1 MNIDLMMVLFYFVII
16 FLIGIYKSG
25 TQNKDAASYFLSG
38 RTLRWPSIAMSTIAT
53 NIQAGHFIGMGG
65 AAYAYG
71 LAQAN
76 FEIGAVFGIL
86 LAAFF
91 FVPLYLRLKIF
102 TLTQFF
108 EDRFGGFLATCYSI
122 FSIVLFG
129 VIYLG
134 GTLFWGSYAIN
145 GFFGDQLSILHSD
158 PVVRLYILVVLMGL
172 FSATYVYFG
181 GLAAV
186 VRTDVIQ
193 LVTLLGG
200 ASVILFLAVKTV
212 GGFSELYNPE
222 LYGNIQTG
230 KDHLMHLFL
239 GADHDKIPWT
249 AVFFGMALMHI
260 QYWGANQVILQRS
273 LAARSLKDA
282 QLGLVVG
289 GFLKYFMAALIIIPP
304 IALVGFHN
312 HKPLQDPDLA
322 YIVLVNTLL
331 APGVR
336 GVVLM
341 GLFASMM
348 STLDSIINSVST
360 LFSFDIYKR
369 RINQNATDDQLIRVG
384 KRTIGVATLAGILFA
399 FSLIYIKYGGLDF
412 PLSHLTNEISY
423 HIKAGFT
430 ILILAAVFC
439 TRAPRKLVANVF
451 VGSAVVSLVFKY
463 MMFPDMNYLNR
474 TGWVIV
480 LCFGIIAAVSYF
492 SPGQKIKW
500 KELIIVDSKRVGY
513 FGLVLGSCLVAL
525 NILFR

>member
-1 MNIDLMMVLFYFVII
+1 MNIDILMVVSYFIII
-16 FLIGIYKSG
+16 FLIGIYKSAF
-25 TQNKDAASYFLSG
+25 QKKDATNYFLSG
-38 RTLRWPSIAMSTIAT
+38 RNLRWPSIAMSTIAT

-91 FVPLYLRLKIF
+91 FVPLYLRMKVF

-108 EDRFGGFLATCYSI
+108 EDRFGAFLATCYSV
-122 FSIVLFG
+122 FSIILFG
-129 VIYLG
+129 IIYLG
-134 GTLFWGSYAIN
+134 GALYWGSYAIN
-145 GFFGDQLSILHSD
+145 GIFGDQLSILHSD
-158 PVVRLYILVVLMGL
+158 PVTRLYILVVFMGL
-172 FSATYVYFG
+172 FSAAYVYFG

-193 LVTLLGG
+193 MITLLGG
-200 ASVILFLAVKTV
+200 ASIILVLAIKTL
-212 GGFSELYNPE
+212 GGVSELYNTD
-222 LYGNIQTG
+222 LYGSVQTG

-239 GADHDKIPWT
+239 SADHDKIPWT
-249 AVFFGMALMHI
+249 AVFFGMLLMHI

-273 LAARSLKDA
+273 LAARSLRDA
-282 QLGLVVG
+282 QVGLVVG
-289 GFLKYFMAALIIIPP
+289 GFLKYFVAALIIIPP
-304 IALVGFHN
+304 IALVGFY
-312 HKPLQDPDLA
+312 KPLEDPDQA

-336 GVVLM
+336 GFVLM
-341 GLFASMM
+341 GLFASLM
-348 STLDSIINSVST
+348 STVDSIINSVST

-369 RINQNATDDQLIRVG
+369 RINKDATDQQLIRIG
-384 KRTIGVATLAGILFA
+384 KNSIGVSTIAGILFA
-399 FSLIYIKYGGLDF
+399 FALIYIKYHGLDF

-439 TRAPRKLVANVF
+439 THAPKKLVANVF
-451 VGSAVVSLVFKY
+451 VASAVVSLVFKY
-463 MMFPDMNYLNR
+463 VLFPDMNYLNR

-480 LCFGIIAAVSYF
+480 LCYGIIASVSYF

-500 KELIIVDSKRVGY
+500 KELIIVDSKKVGY
-513 FGLVLGSCLVAL
+513 FGIVLAVCLITL
-525 NILFR
+525 NIIFY

>member
-1 MNIDLMMVLFYFVII
+1 MNIDLLMVVIYFVVI
-16 FLIGIYKSG
+16 FLVGIYKSG
-25 TQNKDAASYFLSG
+25 AQNKDAASYFLSS

-91 FVPLYLRLKIF
+91 FVPLYLKLKVF

-108 EDRFGGFLATCYSI
+108 EDRFGGFLATSYSI

-134 GTLFWGSYAIN
+134 GALYWGSYAIN
-145 GFFGDQLSILHSD
+145 GIFSDELAILHSD
-158 PVVRLYILVVLMGL
+158 PIVRLYILVVLMGL
-172 FSATYVYFG
+172 FSAAYVYFG

-193 LVTLLGG
+193 MVTLLGG
-200 ASVILFLAVKTV
+200 ASIILYMALKAV
-212 GGFSELYNPE
+212 GGFSELYNPD
-222 LYGNIQTG
+222 LYENITTG

-239 GADHDKIPWT
+239 GSDHDKIPWT

-282 QLGLVVG
+282 QIGLLVG
-289 GFLKYFMAALIIIPP
+289 GFLKYFVAALIIIPP
-304 IALVGFHN
+304 IALVGFHGA
-312 HKPLQDPDLA
+312 LEDPDQA

-331 APGVR
+331 SPGVR
-336 GVVLM
+336 GFVLM
-341 GLFASMM
+341 GLFASLM
-348 STLDSIINSVST
+348 STVDSIINSVST
-360 LFSFDIYKR
+360 LYAFDIYKR
-369 RINQNATDDQLIRVG
+369 RLNKDATDAQLIRVG
-384 KRTIGVATLAGILFA
+384 KQTIAVATFAGILFA
-399 FSLIYIKYGGLDF
+399 FALIYIKYNGLDF

-430 ILILAAVFC
+430 ILILAAVFS
-439 TRAPRKLVANVF
+439 TGAPKKLVAYVF
-451 VGSAVVSLVFKY
+451 VGSAVVSLIFKY
-463 MMFPDMNYLNR
+463 SLFPDMNYLNR
-474 TGWVIV
+474 AGWVIV
-480 LCFGIIAAVSYF
+480 LCYTLIAVVSYF

-500 KELIIVDSKRVGY
+500 KEMIIVDSKKVGY
-513 FGLVLGSCLVAL
+513 LGAVLGVCLIAL
-525 NILFR
+525 NIVFR

>member
-1 MNIDLMMVLFYFVII
+1 MNIDLLMVVAYFIII
-16 FLIGIYKSG
+16 FLIGVYKSG
-25 TQNKDAASYFLSG
+25 TQKKSAENYFLSG
-38 RTLRWPSIAMSTIAT
+38 RKLRWPSIAMSTIAT

-91 FVPLYLRLKIF
+91 FVPLYLRLKVF

-108 EDRFGGFLATCYSI
+108 EDRFGSFLATSYAV

-129 VIYLG
+129 IIYLG
-134 GTLFWGSYAIN
+134 GALYWGSYAIN
-145 GFFGDQLSILHSD
+145 GIFGDQLSILHSD
-158 PVVRLYILVVLMGL
+158 PVIRLYILVVLMGL
-172 FSATYVYFG
+172 FSAVYVYFG

-193 LVTLLGG
+193 MITLIGGATIVLVLAIKTLGG
-200 ASVILFLAVKTV
+200 V
-212 GGFSELYNPE
+212 SELYNPD
-222 LYGNIQTG
+222 LYSSIQTG

-239 GADHDKIPWT
+239 SADHEKIPWT

-260 QYWGANQVILQRS
+260 QYWGANQVILQRA

-282 QLGLVVG
+282 QLGLVLG
-289 GFLKYFMAALIIIPP
+289 GFLKYIVAALIIIPP
-304 IALVGFHN
+304 IALVGFH
-312 HKPLQDPDLA
+312 KTLEDPDQA

-331 APGVR
+331 SPGIR
-336 GVVLM
+336 GLVLV
-341 GLFASMM
+341 GLFASLM
-348 STLDSIINSVST
+348 STVDSIINSVST
-360 LFSFDIYKR
+360 LYSFDIYKR
-369 RINQNATDDQLIRVG
+369 HINKGASDEQLIRIG
-384 KRTIGVATLAGILFA
+384 KNTIGVSTIAGILFA
-399 FSLIYIKYGGLDF
+399 FSLIYIKYHGLDF

-439 TRAPRKLVANVF
+439 TNAPKKVVASVF
-451 VGSAVVSLVFKY
+451 VGSAVVSLSFKY
-463 MMFPDMNYLNR
+463 IIFADMNYLNR

-480 LCFGIIAAVSYF
+480 LCYGVLAAVSYF
-492 SPGQKIKW
+492 SPGQKINLKG
-500 KELIIVDSKRVGY
+500 LLVVDSKRVGY
-513 FGLVLGSCLVAL
+513 LGIFLAL
-525 NILFR
+525 SLIAINIFFR

>member
-1 MNIDLMMVLFYFVII
+1 MNIDLLMVVSYFVVI
-16 FLIGIYKSG
+16 FLIGIYKSAL
-25 TQNKDAASYFLSG
+25 QKKDATHYFLSG
-38 RTLRWPSIAMSTIAT
+38 RKLRWPSIAMSTIAT

-91 FVPLYLRLKIF
+91 FVPLYLRLRVF

-134 GTLFWGSYAIN
+134 GALYWGSFAIN
-145 GFFGDQLSILHSD
+145 GIFGDQLSILHPD
-158 PVVRLYILVVLMGL
+158 PITRLYILVVLMGL
-172 FSATYVYFG
+172 FSALYVYFG

-193 LVTLLGG
+193 MITLLGG
-200 ASVILFLAVKTV
+200 ASVVLVLAIKTV
-212 GGFSELYNPE
+212 GGVSELYNPK
-222 LYGNIQTG
+222 LYGTIQTG

-239 GADHDKIPWT
+239 SRNHEKIPWT

-289 GFLKYFMAALIIIPP
+289 GFLKYFVAALIIIPP
-304 IALVGFHN
+304 IALVGFHT
-312 HKPLQDPDLA
+312 PLEDPDQA

-336 GVVLM
+336 GLVLM
-341 GLFASMM
+341 GLFASLM
-348 STLDSIINSVST
+348 STVDSIINSVST
-360 LFSFDIYKR
+360 LFSVDIYQR

-384 KRTIGVATLAGILFA
+384 KQTIGVATIAGILFA
-399 FSLIYIKYGGLDF
+399 FSLIYIKYHGLDF

-439 TRAPRKLVANVF
+439 TRAPKKLVAYVF
-451 VGSAVVSLVFKY
+451 VASAAVSLAFKY
-463 MMFPDMNYLNR
+463 ILFPDMNYLNR

-480 LCFGIIAAVSYF
+480 VCYAVVAIVGYLL
-492 SPGQKIKW
+492 PGQKIQW
-500 KELIIVDSKRVGY
+500 KELIIVDSKQVGY
-513 FGLVLGSCLVAL
+513 LGIVLAVCLIAL
-525 NILFR
+525 NVLFR